1 MLSPSRIKARAHELG
16 FDLCGIAR
24 AAHYPELDYFT
35 EWLRRGHAGTMTY
48 LHRSARRRVDIRQA
62 LDSVRSVIVNGT
74 VYHSPHPVSTDI
86 RDRRRALIARYAWG
100 DDYHAV
106 IGQRLEALLAWMRE
120 EAEEP
125 FDALPY
131 VDTGP
136 VQERVFAQ
144 HAGLG
149 WIGKNS
155 CLINPDL
162 GSWLFLGEILC
173 TLDLDADAPGFDRCG
188 SCTLCLDWC
197 PTGAIVEPWRLDA
210 TRCLSYLTIE
220 YKRAMP
226 EAYRAAAGAHVFGC
240 DVCQDVCPWNA
251 APAVSADPA
260 WQPRAGLDLPD
271 LVDLWRLS
279 DADLRALV
287 DGSAM
292 TRVTLE
298 MLRRNL
304 AVAIGNSG
312 DRTAIAELDRPRADA
327 PSVQSALVQEHVA
340 WAKAREIS

>member
-1 MLSPSRIKARAHELG
+1 MLTSAAIKDRARLLG

-24 AAHYPELDYFT
+24 ADHYPELDYLP
-35 EWLRRGHAGTMTY
+35 EWLKRGYAGTMTY
-48 LHRSARRRVDIRQA
+48 LHRSARRRVDVRQA
-62 LDSVRSVIVNGT
+62 LSSVRSVIVTGT
-74 VYHSPHPVSTDI
+74 VYNTPHPSSTDV

-100 DDYHAV
+100 DDYHQV
-106 IGQRLEALLAWMRE
+106 IGRRLESLVDWMR
-120 EAEEP
+120 AETAEP

-144 HAGLG
+144 YAGLG

-155 CLINPDL
+155 CLINPEL

-173 TLDLDADAPGFDRCG
+173 SLDLDADTRGFDRCG

-220 YKRAMP
+220 YKGPMP
-226 EAYRAAAGAHVFGC
+226 DEHRAAAGAHVFGC
-240 DVCQDVCPWNA
+240 DVCQDVCPWNVS
-251 APAVSADPA
+251 PAVSADRA
-260 WQPRAGLDLPD
+260 WQPRDGLDLPG
-271 LVDLWRLS
+271 LLDLWQLS
-279 DADLRALV
+279 DDAIVSLLE
-287 DGSAM
+287 GSAM
-292 TRVTLE
+292 TRVSLPA
-298 MLRRNL
+298 LRRNL

-312 DRTAIAELDRPRADA
+312 DGAAIAELDRPRDDA

-340 WAKAREIS
+340 WARGGGN